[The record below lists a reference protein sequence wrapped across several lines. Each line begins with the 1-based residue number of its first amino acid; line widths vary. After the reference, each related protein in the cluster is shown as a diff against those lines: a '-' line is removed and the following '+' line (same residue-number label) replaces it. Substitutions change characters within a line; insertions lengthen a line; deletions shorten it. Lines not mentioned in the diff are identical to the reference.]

1 MTGREGTGG
10 VLLAHVQTSEE
21 LDPEMGVDH
30 VVHVLPVGG
39 HRSGGAELAV
49 ELDAVL
55 AEDVPGDPHLASVPG
70 LDHDVVVAASLLQ
83 PTIVLV
89 PAVPLLTVAVI
100 LQQDHDVPL
109 GENDISVVKVLS
121 DCVSRHFLMLEA
133 SS

>member
-21 LDPEMGVDH
+21 LDPEVGVDH

-55 AEDVPGDPHLASVPG
+55 AEDVPGDPHLPPVTGLHHHVVVTPG
-70 LDHDVVVAASLLQ
+70 LLQSAA
-83 PTIVLV
+83 VLV
-89 PAVPLLTVAVI
+89 PPVALLSI
-100 LQQDHDVPL
+100 SGQQIRSYDT
-109 GENDISVVKVLS
+109 
-121 DCVSRHFLMLEA
+121 
-133 SS
+133 